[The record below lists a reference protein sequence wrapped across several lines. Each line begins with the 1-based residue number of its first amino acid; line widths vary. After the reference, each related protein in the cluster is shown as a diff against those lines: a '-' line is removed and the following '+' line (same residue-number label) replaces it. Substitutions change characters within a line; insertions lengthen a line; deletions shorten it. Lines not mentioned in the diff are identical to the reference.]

1 MATVSGAADISLTI
15 LQSQSFTTAINL
27 YNGRLWLFNYNLTE
41 KNPPCSLP
49 MEIDL
54 RAKGQPLRR
63 DAIIYQFLILI
74 VPRSDGK
81 GSKGSSEAAKHVVE
95 KCSKTTAP
103 SL

>member
-1 MATVSGAADISLTI
+1 
-15 LQSQSFTTAINL
+15 
-27 YNGRLWLFNYNLTE
+27 
-41 KNPPCSLP
+41 